1 MVTHTAVDVSPGEP
15 LIRIAERILSE
26 QLGEPVR
33 LRWSE
38 TFPGGLA
45 EKSTVIRCHV
55 VEAPGEVASTVIV
68 KQVRERL
75 AFRYLPDSPQAPN
88 AAHVFFDDWAAL
100 QFLGGIG
107 GDLSLAPALYGGDR
121 DAGVIV
127 MEDLGADEGPS
138 THELL
143 QGDDPA
149 RAEAALIDTIAA
161 IGRLHAATI
170 GRSEEY
176 QGIRDALGPRPTP
189 LPLYQDPW
197 SNARGCSSPRDE
209 IGAAVRQYEAG
220 FTAIGLRPRA
230 GVDGE
235 IAAVTRA
242 VEEDPG
248 PFLAFCQ
255 GDQNGVGGCMRTG
268 TTLRFFDFDCGGFRH
283 ALLEG
288 IPARITW
295 GGMVRVPE
303 RLLPRMDHVY
313 QSELARGQER
323 SDARGAVRDDGP
335 FHRAMVEAAARWNIF
350 HVAHRLPDALEADR
364 LRGPSTLRQQVLAW
378 IDAFAGLSE
387 EFGHF
392 PALGQSAR
400 DMAARLRA
408 LWPPEVHHVPYYPA
422 FRS

>member
-1 MVTHTAVDVSPGEP
+1 VSSY
-15 LIRIAERILSE
+15 LAE

-33 LRWSE
+33 LRWEE

-45 EKSTVIRCHV
+45 KKSTVIRCHV

-75 AFRYLPDSPQAPN
+75 AFRYLPDSPRAPN
-88 AAHVFFDDWAAL
+88 AAQVFFDDWAAL
-100 QFLGGIG
+100 QFLGGSH
-107 GDLSLAPALYGGDR
+107 LSLAPVLYGDR

-127 MEDLGADEGPS
+127 MEDLGADDGPS
-138 THELL
+138 THEML

-176 QGIRDALGPRPTP
+176 HRIRDALGPRPRVPTPPLVRGVGP

-197 SNARGCSSPRDE
+197 SNARGCPSPPDE
-209 IGAAVRQYEAG
+209 IGAAVRQYGAG
-220 FTAIGLRPRA
+220 FAAIGLRPRA
-230 GVDGE
+230 GVDTE
-235 IAAVTRA
+235 IEAVTRA
-242 VEEDPG
+242 VEEGPG

-255 GDQNGVGGCMRTG
+255 GDQNGVGGCMRTS

-303 RLLPRMDHVY
+303 RLLPRMDQVY
-313 QSELARGQER
+313 QSELVRGCP
-323 SDARGAVRDDGP
+323 AVADDGV
-335 FHRAMVEAAARWNIF
+335 FHRAMVAAAARWNIL
-350 HVAHRLPDALEADR
+350 HVVHRLPEALEKDR
-364 LRGPSTLRQQVLAW
+364 PRGPSTVRQQVLAW

-408 LWPPEVHHVPYYPA
+408 LWPPEVHQVPYYPA